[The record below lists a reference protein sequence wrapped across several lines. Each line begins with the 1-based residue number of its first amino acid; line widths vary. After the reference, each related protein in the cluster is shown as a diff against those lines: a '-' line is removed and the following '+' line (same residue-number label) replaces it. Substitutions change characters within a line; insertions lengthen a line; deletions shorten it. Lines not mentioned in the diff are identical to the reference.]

1 MLLPEALP
9 DASASHNAL
18 QSMEFDVGWM
28 FNIQRNDCLAAS
40 PAHPGEM
47 MRTPFVIIVF
57 FTSA

>member
-1 MLLPEALP
+1 LP